1 MSTCHCD
8 LGLSARAI
16 AYAGHIDH
24 PHDPADLKRCIDYC
38 VTSGITVEGLRT
50 RMAGRSP
57 QWDAL
62 LPHWG
67 ELAGMLADEMATRS
81 DGCVPL
87 AYARM
92 RDLLDGEADR

>member
-1 MSTCHCD
+1 MSRCHCD

-16 AYAGHIDH
+16 AYAGHTDH
-24 PHDPADLKRCIDYC
+24 PHDPGDLLRCLSYC
-38 VTSGITVEGLRT
+38 REAGITVTELRK

-67 ELAGMLADEMATRS
+67 ELAGMLEDEMQTRTDGTAPAT
-81 DGCVPL
+81 
-87 AYARM
+87 YARM
-92 RDLLDGEADR
+92 RAILRGAA

>member
-1 MSTCHCD
+1 MSGCHCG

-16 AYAGHIDH
+16 AHAGHTDH
-24 PHDPADLKRCIDYC
+24 PHDPADLRRCVDYC
-38 VTSGITVEGLRT
+38 TRSGITVAELRK

-67 ELAGMLADEMATRS
+67 ELTGMLAGEIATRT
-81 DGCVPL
+81 DGTAP
-87 AYARM
+87 ATYRRM
-92 RDLLDGEADR
+92 RDLLGGVA